1 MGDPL
6 SGLIG
11 FWLFIA
17 IGAAAVGGRG
27 AAGKVLAAPF
37 RFTGWVLRGI
47 LGAAGQGARTV
58 IATLWR
64 GFVQLLADAHRHLYG
79 RWPGATLIGY
89 TLVLFTAVLYI
100 YYLR

>member
-1 MGDPL
+1 MEQ
-6 SGLIG
+6 LIAL
-11 FWLFIA
+11 WLLIA

-27 AAGKVLAAPF
+27 SASKVFADPF
-37 RFTGWVLRGI
+37 RFSGWILRGI

-64 GFVQLLADAHRHLYG
+64 GFVQLVADAHRHIYG
-79 RWPGATLIGY
+79 RWPGATLLGY
-89 TLVLFTAVLYI
+89 SLVFFAAVVYI